1 MTTKRKLRDP
11 AAGNELVHITTSN
24 GQLVISD
31 PSGFL
36 GGRHYSQLCY
46 WGFRYGAQ
54 TRSFIGQTAETSATL
69 QRLLRYLSRQQIPF
83 HLSEP
88 VESLRLETQLSKDEL
103 DRATHTGALLKA
115 GNIRE
120 VEARDFLEFLHTRVA
135 RPLKEHQ
142 VKAALHLLAVRN
154 GANFSVPGSG
164 KTSVVL
170 SVFHWL
176 RSRGELDSLFVVGPP
191 SCFAPWRTEYVSVLG
206 VEPSWDVLAGG
217 NIEERRAKYYVN
229 KARLCDLYLTSF
241 QTLLRDWEKVR
252 LLFNQ
257 RGVRFALVVDEAHYM
272 KQLDG
277 AWANA
282 VMSVAK
288 YAEIRWILTGT
299 PFPHSYV
306 DAFNVFDVL
315 WPRCSPINQDDRIKI
330 ENCVQRKQ
338 PADAVKVLNSRI
350 GPLFY
355 RVRKKDLGLAPQDF
369 RRPMLIQMNKHERRI
384 YDAVLIKIRNLAKE
398 DSFRDYDLMVRLQRG
413 RMMRLRQS
421 LSYARLVGSVVSEYN
436 ENLIDG
442 KLSLADTVKHYDE
455 LESPAKLE
463 ILMKL
468 VADLREQGEK
478 VVVWSNFVQTLKLI
492 CARLRAAGHGVQL
505 IYGAIPTEHSS
516 TDEELTRE
524 KIIADFLDCS
534 SGIDILVANPAACAE
549 SISLHKGCSHAIYY
563 DLSYNCGQYLQSVDR
578 IHRVG
583 GSEDR
588 IAHYHFLQ
596 YIDTIDDD
604 ILRNIQRKAANM
616 SAVIDQDYP
625 IYSLD
630 MFSQDEETVAYER
643 LFRRTVRR
651 SRKT

>member
-11 AAGNELVHITTSN
+11 AAGNELIHIATSN
-24 GQLVISD
+24 GQLAISD
-31 PSGFL
+31 PSGLL

-46 WGFRYGAQ
+46 WGFGYKAQ
-54 TRSFIGQTAETSATL
+54 TRSFTGQTAETSVTL
-69 QRLLRYLSRQQIPF
+69 QKLLRYLSQQQIPF
-83 HLSEP
+83 SLSEN

-103 DRATHTGALLKA
+103 DRAIHTGALLKA

-120 VEARDFLEFLHTRVA
+120 VEARDFLEFLHTGIV
-135 RPLKEHQ
+135 RPLKDHQ
-142 VKAALHLLAVRN
+142 VKAALHLLAVGN

-176 RSRGELDSLFVVGPP
+176 RNRGKLDSLFVVGPP

-206 VEPSWDVLAGG
+206 VKPSWEVLAGG
-217 NIEERRAKYYVN
+217 NIEERRAKYYVS
-229 KARLCDLYLTSF
+229 KDRLCDLYLTSF

-257 RGVRFALVVDEAHYM
+257 RGVRFALVVDEAHYI

-282 VMSVAK
+282 VLSVAK
-288 YAEIRWILTGT
+288 YAKIRWILTGT

-330 ENCVQRKQ
+330 ENYVQRKQ
-338 PADAVKVLNSRI
+338 AADAVKVLNSRI

-355 RVRKKDLGLAPQDF
+355 RVRKNDLGLAPQDF
-369 RRPMLIQMNKHERRI
+369 RRPMLIHMNKHERRI
-384 YDAVLIKIRNLAKE
+384 YDAVLVKIRNLAKE
-398 DSFRDYDLMVRLQRG
+398 DFFRDYDLMLRLQRG

-421 LSYARLVGSVVSEYN
+421 LSYARLVGSAVFGYN

-442 KLSLADTVKHYDE
+442 NLSLADTIKHYDK

-463 ILMKL
+463 ALMRL
-468 VADLREQGEK
+468 VEDLRKQGEK
-478 VVVWSNFVQTLKLI
+478 VVVWSNFVETLKLI
-492 CARLRAAGHGVQL
+492 CARLRAAGHGVHL
-505 IYGAIPTEHSS
+505 IYGEIPTELS
-516 TDEELTRE
+516 TTEEELTRE
-524 KIIADFLDCS
+524 KIIAEFVRRS
-534 SGIDILVANPAACAE
+534 SGIDVLVANPAACAE
-549 SISLHKGCSHAIYY
+549 SISLHKECSNAIYY

-583 GSEDR
+583 GSENK
-588 IAHYHFLQ
+588 IAHYNFLQ
-596 YIDTIDDD
+596 YIDTIDED

-630 MFSQDEETVAYER
+630 MFSEDEETQAYDR
-643 LFRRTVRR
+643 LFRRPVRR
-651 SRKT
+651 SRKS